1 MTVYRAPVRM
11 SIEGRIDGGD
21 VDNHRIYLY
30 QGKKYRIHVSCRNG
44 RADLDLAIYDDRD
57 EILGVDH
64 ESSVDAA
71 IVLTVGRTQLFKLAA
86 SSASGSSAYTMTVTE
101 Q

>member
-30 QGKKYRIHVSCRNG
+30 QGKKYRIHVSCSNG
-44 RADLDLAIYDDRD
+44 RADLDLAI
-57 EILGVDH
+57 
-64 ESSVDAA
+64 
-71 IVLTVGRTQLFKLAA
+71 
-86 SSASGSSAYTMTVTE
+86 
-101 Q
+101 